1 MRRPARNTGASAS
14 HVIDERSLEPRPWLA
29 ACRFMSASFFD
40 AALGILKAVGPFV
53 LLGFL
58 VYGVLRWRHRSRA
71 EEARGEQKTKELYT
85 NAEAQRD
92 TLSETGHDSSQR
104 SERREGP

>member
-1 MRRPARNTGASAS
+1 
-14 HVIDERSLEPRPWLA
+14 
-29 ACRFMSASFFD
+29 MSASFFD
-40 AALGILKAVGPFV
+40 SALGILKAIGPFV

-58 VYGVLRWRHRSRA
+58 VYGVLRWRQRSRA
-71 EEARGEQKTKELYT
+71 EEAAGERKTRELYT

-92 TLSETGHDSSQR
+92 TLGASHEPSQR